1 MWMLGVVVVLRC
13 CLGTDGWVGDDW
25 VPHVR
30 GARGLQ
36 GPVAVHFDFEE
47 AQKV

>member
-1 MWMLGVVVVLRC
+1 MWMLVAVVVLRRY
-13 CLGTDGWVGDDW
+13 LRTDGWVGDDW

-36 GPVAVHFDFEE
+36 GPVAVHFDFED

>member
-1 MWMLGVVVVLRC
+1 MWMLVVVVVLRC
-13 CLGTDGWVGDDW
+13 YLRTDGWVGDDW

-36 GPVAVHFDFEE
+36 GPVAVHFDFED